1 MSVTKIDLDSLD
13 DARRRQMERML
24 ADKFICGLVG
34 IKLIEAGEGSAC
46 AELELRDEH
55 MNGLGICQGGV
66 LFSLSDYALAAA
78 FNYKSEPVASLNVSI
93 EFCRS
98 VSSGVLRA
106 EAVETFRSRKTT
118 LGDVVVKNDQGEII
132 CHARGRGYVLQS
144 R

>member
-1 MSVTKIDLDSLD
+1 MSDVKIDLDSLD
-13 DARRRQMERML
+13 ETRRLQMERML

-34 IKLIEAGEGSAC
+34 IKLIEAGDGRAC
-46 AELELRDEH
+46 AELELREDH

-93 EFCRS
+93 EFCKA

-106 EAVETFRSRKTT
+106 EAVETFRSRTTT
-118 LGDVVVKNDQGEII
+118 LGDVVVKNEKDEVI
-132 CHARGRGYVLQS
+132 CHARGRGYIFRS
-144 R
+144 